1 VNGIFYHSSQSGGGP
16 PGPIGPKGD
25 TGDRGPGVLNWRGD
39 WNVSTDYEVNDAVQ
53 HEGSAYICIE
63 DHTGSEP
70 PSSKWNLLAS
80 RGDQGIPGI
89 QGGKGDKGDRG
100 DRGDRGPQGVPG
112 QQGLQGV
119 AGPRGWQGEN
129 GDQGD
134 RGDPGIIWRGEW
146 SGLAHYVPGDAVQ
159 HDGSCYLAVADNTGS
174 EPPSVNWGLM
184 AAKGEQ
190 GEPGAQGNDG
200 TPGLNWKGEWNDIT
214 AYVPNDVV
222 FSDGSSYVAVAAI
235 TNNQPPSDKW
245 NLVAQKGS
253 GGGGGGT
260 NWRGAWSGSTA
271 YAVGDGVTHN
281 GTSYVCT
288 TAHTNHEPP
297 NASYWDVLAAKGD
310 PGDPGVNWRGAWS
323 GSTAYAVSDGVTHNG
338 TSYVCTT
345 AHTNHEPPNASY
357 WDVLAAGGSGGLDE
371 QLVNG
376 ESVSITICQA
386 VYIGGVSTCRLARA
400 NALSTSRPVGLV
412 KDTTIAAGA
421 AGAVTT
427 NGIVTA
433 TTAQW
438 DAVTGGSGGLTP
450 GAVYYLSSATAGN
463 ITSTPPSAD
472 DSFVCQLGVALS
484 ATKLS
489 MQVGSVIQL

>member
-1 VNGIFYHSSQSGGGP
+1 MNGIFYHSSQSGGGP

-297 NASYWDVLAAKGD
+297 NASYWDVLAA
-310 PGDPGVNWRGAWS
+310 
-323 GSTAYAVSDGVTHNG
+323 
-338 TSYVCTT
+338 
-345 AHTNHEPPNASY
+345 
-357 WDVLAAGGSGGLDE
+357 GGSGGLDE

>member
-1 VNGIFYHSSQSGGGP
+1 MNGIFYHSSQSGGGP

-271 YAVGDGVTHN
+271 YAV
-281 GTSYVCT
+281 
-288 TAHTNHEPP
+288 
-297 NASYWDVLAAKGD
+297 
-310 PGDPGVNWRGAWS
+310 
-323 GSTAYAVSDGVTHNG
+323 SDGVTHNG